1 MTILFMRSEEK
12 NSAVYVSACASFP
25 NLRSISSSLLSL
37 SIPSSSPLFI
47 NSSISSIFFSV
58 SASNAPFNAI
68 CGEKRKK
75 AKDKTDPNTRM
86 PKTSGT
92 DLEAQVLSDCLKIV
106 IGLNTDRI
114 YYGEILHGK
123 QKVKSEK

>member
-1 MTILFMRSEEK
+1 
-12 NSAVYVSACASFP
+12 
-25 NLRSISSSLLSL
+25 
-37 SIPSSSPLFI
+37 
-47 NSSISSIFFSV
+47 
-58 SASNAPFNAI
+58 
-68 CGEKRKK
+68 
-75 AKDKTDPNTRM
+75 M